1 MCQGYDA
8 RMRNR
13 RAWLAMVL
21 AAFVITDC
29 SASVPSVLSEPVPS
43 GPAPAGRITCTPDGV
58 AVTSPV
64 AALPDGVHFLV
75 DAPPNLG
82 ARFEVDQ
89 EAGYIST
96 GGDSGA
102 HELVSRLGPGTY
114 EVRCPDLEGDHHPQG
129 SATVTIIDPAGSWM
143 DDRVACPD
151 RSVGI
156 NDYVAEFAGEA
167 GDPVELFRRHL
178 TGLQPG
184 DLVLRAGYPAASERE
199 VRVVR
204 AGEVVGLGIYRQGSP
219 LHWLLDTVAV
229 FGSSGIRG

>member
-1 MCQGYDA
+1 
-8 RMRNR
+8 MRNR
-13 RAWLAMVL
+13 GTWLAMVL
-21 AAFVITDC
+21 AACVITGC
-29 SASVPSVLSEPVPS
+29 SASVPSLPSEPVS
-43 GPAPAGRITCTPDGV
+43 SKPALAGRITCTPDGV

-75 DAPPNLG
+75 DAPPHLG
-82 ARFEVDQ
+82 ARLEVEQ

-102 HELVSRLGPGTY
+102 HELVTRLGPGTY
-114 EVRCPDLEGDHHPQG
+114 EVRCRDLEGDRHPPG
-129 SATVTIIDPAGSWM
+129 SATVTIIDPAGLWM

-156 NDYVAEFAGEA
+156 NDYVAGFAGEA

-184 DLVLRAGYPAASERE
+184 DLVARAGYPAASERE
-199 VRVVR
+199 VRVMR
-204 AGEVVGLGIYRQGSP
+204 AGEVLGLGIYRQSSP

-229 FGSSGIRG
+229 CGSSGIRG